1 MKIEIKPVVI
11 KLMLEAKVIGDA
23 LTRKPFIGP
32 KKKHCTERRKV
43 QGERKER
50 IR

>member
-1 MKIEIKPVVI
+1 MKIETKPVVI
-11 KLMLEAKVIGDA
+11 KPMLEAKVIDDA

-32 KKKHCTERRKV
+32 KKKHCKERRKV
-43 QGERKER
+43 QGGRKER